1 MLSRYNDSMLKPFST
16 FDAFRL
22 LDDLYAPSR
31 GARLS
36 SSYRVSDVE
45 NGLELSLD
53 LPGVK
58 SKDLNV
64 QITDRVINVSGKSR
78 GDDFKHSYRLSKE
91 YDPETV
97 TASLEDGVL
106 TLGFSKVKSPPS
118 RTIDVKVK

>member
-22 LDDLYAPSR
+22 LDDLYAPTWSS
-31 GARLS
+31 RLS
-36 SSYRVSDVE
+36 SYRSNSVD

-64 QITDRVINVSGKSR
+64 QISDRLITISGKLR
-78 GDDFKHSYRLSKE
+78 GEDFKHSYRLSKE

-97 TASLEDGVL
+97 SATLEDGVL
-106 TLGFSKVKSPPS
+106 LLKFSKVKELSPK
-118 RTIDVKVK
+118 TIEVKVK